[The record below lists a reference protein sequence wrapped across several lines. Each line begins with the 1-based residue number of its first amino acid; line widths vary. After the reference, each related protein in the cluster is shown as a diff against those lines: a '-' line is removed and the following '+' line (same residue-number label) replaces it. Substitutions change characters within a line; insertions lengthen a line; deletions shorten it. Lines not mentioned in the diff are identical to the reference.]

1 MALFIDFIFYLLLSA
16 FCVISMYYVS
26 VCITKV
32 LTCNMVFLFFYYFF
46 FLLFTTDYLAL
57 VRPLILHENLL
68 SKAKL
73 KEIK

>member
-16 FCVISMYYVS
+16 FCVISMYYVP

-32 LTCNMVFLFFYYFF
+32 LTCNMVFLIVLF

>member
-16 FCVISMYYVS
+16 FCVISMYYVP

-32 LTCNMVFLFFYYFF
+32 LTCNMVFLIFLFF

-68 SKAKL
+68 SKSKL
-73 KEIK
+73 KDIK

>member
-16 FCVISMYYVS
+16 FCVISTYYVP

-32 LTCNMVFLFFYYFF
+32 LTCNMVFLIFF
-46 FLLFTTDYLAL
+46 FFFLFTTDYLAL

-68 SKAKL
+68 SKSKL
-73 KEIK
+73 KDIK

>member
-16 FCVISMYYVS
+16 CCVISMYYVP

-32 LTCNMVFLFFYYFF
+32 LTCNMFFLIALF

>member
-16 FCVISMYYVS
+16 FCVISMYYVP

-32 LTCNMVFLFFYYFF
+32 LTCNMVFLIVLF

-68 SKAKL
+68 SKSKL
-73 KEIK
+73 KDIK

>member
-16 FCVISMYYVS
+16 FCVISMYYVP

-32 LTCNMVFLFFYYFF
+32 LTCNMVFLIVLF

-68 SKAKL
+68 FKAKL